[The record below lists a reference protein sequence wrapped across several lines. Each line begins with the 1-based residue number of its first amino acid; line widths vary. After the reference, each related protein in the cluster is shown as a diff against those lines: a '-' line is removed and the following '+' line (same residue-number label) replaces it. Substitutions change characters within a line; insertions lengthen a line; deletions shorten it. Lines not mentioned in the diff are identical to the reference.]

1 MVAVLDPPNV
11 IAEAVM
17 VATGFRLSNV
27 YVWGVVAA
35 VTLVIALPA
44 MSVTVAAASKTS
56 PTTPFRS
63 ARLPPEIV
71 TSYVPVD
78 PPSMA
83 IREAVAV
90 DPEIAKSFANN
101 PLTASVKTNLN
112 VNESIPVI
120 ADDGANREMLVSDG
134 AVVSMSTLA
143 EFEKPDVPV
152 FTPVTTARALNV
164 CVPAAIFAGGV
175 NAYAP
180 TLLAT
185 VEPSGVELPS
195 R

>member
-1 MVAVLDPPNV
+1 MVAVLDPPKV
-11 IAEAVM
+11 VADAVM

-27 YVWGVVAA
+27 YVCGVVVA
-35 VTLVIALPA
+35 VTLVSALPA
-44 MSVTVAAASKTS
+44 MSVTVAPAASSS
-56 PTTPFRS
+56 PTTPLRS
-63 ARLPPEIV
+63 ERLPPETV

-112 VNESIPVI
+112 VNESKPVV
-120 ADDGANREMLVSDG
+120 ADDGANREILVSDG

-143 EFEKPDVPV
+143 EFENPDVPV

-164 CVPAAIFAGGV
+164 
-175 NAYAP
+175 
-180 TLLAT
+180 
-185 VEPSGVELPS
+185 
-195 R
+195 

>member
-1 MVAVLDPPNV
+1 
-11 IAEAVM
+11 
-17 VATGFRLSNV
+17 
-27 YVWGVVAA
+27 
-35 VTLVIALPA
+35 
-44 MSVTVAAASKTS
+44 
-56 PTTPFRS
+56 
-63 ARLPPEIV
+63 
-71 TSYVPVD
+71 
-78 PPSMA
+78 MA
-83 IREAVAV
+83 IRETAAV

-101 PLTASVKTNLN
+101 PLTASVKINRN
-112 VNESIPVI
+112 VNESKPVV
-120 ADDGANREMLVSDG
+120 ADDGANREILVSDG

-164 CVPAAIFAGGV
+164 CVPAAMFAGGV

-195 R
+195 K